1 MNDKTTDTSNNKR
14 YRIIQRW
21 IFILSLCACCVFVIV
36 FLASEFRNLLGFNP
50 QWAGDN
56 FAFNLVIVFPTTVV
70 CFIVFFY
77 TGWLTLFYW
86 KRLPKMKKK
95 IFSLLV
101 SYSFILYLI
110 INFVIVL
117 RMH

>member
-1 MNDKTTDTSNNKR
+1 MTDTSNSER
-14 YRIIQRW
+14 FRRIEKW
-21 IFILSLCACCVFVIV
+21 IFVLSLCASCLVILV
-36 FLASEFRNLLGFNP
+36 FLASEFRYFFGFNP
-50 QWAGDN
+50 HWIGDN
-56 FAFNLVIVFPTTVV
+56 FAFNLIFVLPTTVI

-86 KRLPKMKKK
+86 KRLPSLKKK

-101 SYSFILYLI
+101 SYSFVLYSI